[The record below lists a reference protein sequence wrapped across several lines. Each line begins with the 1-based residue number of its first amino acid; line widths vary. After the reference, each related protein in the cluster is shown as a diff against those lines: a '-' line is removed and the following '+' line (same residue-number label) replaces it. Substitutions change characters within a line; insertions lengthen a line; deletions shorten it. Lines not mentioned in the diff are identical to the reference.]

1 MDVRVAQLYIVYAFI
16 VLAFGLG
23 GVVPPPAQQ
32 PPAATRHRR
41 DSGQHLLSLSGP
53 DRIPAMQCAAPGKVK
68 SFSFPRN
75 GEKGR
80 LVFEC
85 PERGPHAGTG
95 FLNGP
100 LMSTS
105 TGWRRGPPT

>member
-1 MDVRVAQLYIVYAFI
+1 MDVRVAQLYVVDYAFI

-23 GVVPPPAQQ
+23 GVVPPQHSS
-32 PPAATRHRR
+32 HRR
-41 DSGQHLLSLSGP
+41 QRAIAGIVASTCYLYLARTGSP
-53 DRIPAMQCAAPGKVK
+53 QCSVQRLGK
-68 SFSFPRN
+68 